1 MKTITINTMGI
12 LVKKIKKIWLGVGVS
27 IEITLNNDISLLT
40 MFLNVTKET

>member
-1 MKTITINTMGI
+1 MKTITIYTMGI
-12 LVKKIKKIWLGVGVS
+12 LVKKIKKIWLGVGLS